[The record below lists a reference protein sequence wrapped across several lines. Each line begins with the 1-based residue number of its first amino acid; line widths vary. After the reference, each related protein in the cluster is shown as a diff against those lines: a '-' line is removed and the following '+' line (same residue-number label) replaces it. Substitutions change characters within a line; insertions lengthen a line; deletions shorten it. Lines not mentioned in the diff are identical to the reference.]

1 MNRIIYFLFLLVLLA
16 GKGYS
21 QALVINDSATTTSVC
36 YNDGTIHVSASGGSG
51 SYTFSIISGPSYT
64 NITYPIVL
72 PPLNTTFLT
81 MPKGQYTIKVIDASG
96 NIAYATATVGGNYQ
110 FPTATAIV
118 NSNNCIVA
126 TVQGGR
132 PSYSYAISSTG
143 TNSGFGAYQSS
154 NTFCVCNGHYW
165 VRVKDSCSNIFTT
178 TRIDVSIPQFTLNLS
193 SGSSNTYDTIY
204 SSISS
209 SSTASPYTYHLKSGS
224 YTATNTTG
232 VFAMPRS
239 CRIDTVVAIDRCG
252 DTSIDII
259 DPHVLN
265 VSSQSDCSTGSAT
278 LTIASY
284 ALAPFTITGSNGSLT
299 THNHVTSFTSLPLNS
314 TYTFNITDS
323 CGHVAHLVLSCDT
336 NKSDTIYFYTVCP
349 FDSSLHMISGG
360 NHFCLPVRVTCL
372 NCTPVQQDTVYSF
385 PSRIFTGIQIGGHYH
400 IRIQDSCGF
409 DYSTTYIPQLVP
421 LSLTANIISC
431 SDFSITSSPPI
442 LTPPVHY
449 SLYNGGV
456 FVDSVTQNN
465 PSYYHLPAGN
475 YHVIATQPLCLQ
487 STVSLSLPALG
498 GRCAVPMF
506 DSSCTPS
513 YAIFQQYP
521 PTSEVWSLVNTTTH
535 ISYTQHLP
543 HDASGALLFAY
554 VPVGNYN
561 LVSDS
566 GCSVPYQLA
575 PFNHSVSATFLSQCT
590 GQAQITAVATP
601 PVTSCNSSQGQ
612 YFQLVK
618 NNQFVQGNDSGKFV
632 VTDTG
637 YYVVRLF
644 LSNTSIFYFP
654 ANYDTICP
662 LDTFLLHITVPP
674 LPAVVSVPQE
684 VCGHHTANIP
694 YKIISGLPPFTV
706 QILGYPTRT
715 VNTHSD
721 TFPNVY
727 PGIYTMIVNDDCGI
741 SNSFS
746 VAVIDTCSST
756 CSTQSHFSLS
766 DSVVCRGSLIHTH
779 NQSLAA
785 SHYKW
790 TLNNSIFGYSMDT
803 SFAAN
808 VPGRYTVKLYAY
820 IGTCKDS
827 STHSFLVEDS
837 LRRSAMADT
846 FVCMPLSIKLNSHY
860 AHTQW
865 SNSVADSVVT
875 VITPGLYWA
884 QISNSC
890 GSYRDSLT
898 VAGRQSPVFTL
909 MSNKNALCEDE
920 PDTAILTA
928 ALTDTNSP
936 PVIFR
941 WNTGSYDSA
950 ATSSHIMVYHDGA
963 YHLIVTNGMCPLSKD
978 ISVGKTSCDSTC
990 LSDLATPNIFTP
1002 NGDNRNDTFFIP
1014 HLCQFDPYL
1023 MHIYNRWGQLVFES
1037 TDIDKGWD
1045 GMYNGEPQ
1053 PSGVYWYWFS
1063 LSIQGKK
1070 PAYRSGTLTLMR

>member
-1 MNRIIYFLFLLVLLA
+1 MNRIIYFLLLLVLLTS
-16 GKGYS
+16 KGYG
-21 QALVINDSATTTSVC
+21 QALVITDSATTTSVC
-36 YNDGTIHVSASGGSG
+36 FNDGTIHVNATGGNG
-51 SYTFSIISGPSYT
+51 PYTFSVIAGPSYA
-64 NITYPIVL
+64 NVTYPITLTAGSTV
-72 PPLNTTFLT
+72 FLT
-81 MPKGQYTIKVIDASG
+81 MPKGEYTIKVVDASG
-96 NIAYATATVGGNYQ
+96 NVAYATATVGGSYQ
-110 FPTATAIV
+110 FPVLTAIV
-118 NSNNCIVA
+118 DQNNCIVA

-132 PSYSYAISSTG
+132 PQYSYAISSIG
-143 TNSGFGAYQSS
+143 TNTGFGAYQSS
-154 NTFCVCNGHYW
+154 NVFCVCSGHYW

-178 TRIDVSIPQFTLNLS
+178 VRIDVSVTPPSLPVGLLLTS
-193 SGSSNTYDTIY
+193 SAIKDTIRTPFNG
-204 SSISS
+204 
-209 SSTASPYTYHLKSGS
+209 TASPYTFHLKSGS
-224 YTATNTTG
+224 LSITNSTG
-232 VFAMPRS
+232 VFVIPKS
-239 CRIDTVVAIDRCG
+239 CRIDTVLLIDRCNDTVSAIINPHTLIVAGNLNCCG
-252 DTSIDII
+252 DSSSAVIKIDSNS
-259 DPHVLN
+259 L
-265 VSSQSDCSTGSAT
+265 G
-278 LTIASY
+278 
-284 ALAPFTITGSNGSLT
+284 PFTITAVNGT
-299 THNHVTSFTSLPLNS
+299 IHTHDFLDTIRSLPTAAND
-314 TYTFNITDS
+314 TFHVSDS
-323 CGHVAHLVLSCDT
+323 CGNSYTLIMHCD
-336 NKSDTIYFYTVCP
+336 KIKDFFVDVCP
-349 FDSSLHMISGG
+349 FDSALHLNPTSRLC
-360 NHFCLPVRVTCL
+360 FPATVTCL
-372 NCTPVQQDTVYSF
+372 NCSPVLTQIVYSVQTPLFYNIIDTGFIYRLSIRDACCVRDTVNYATHFNELLISDSILACNSF
-385 PSRIFTGIQIGGHYH
+385 QLS
-400 IRIQDSCGF
+400 
-409 DYSTTYIPQLVP
+409 STPRHFSP
-421 LSLTANIISC
+421 LI
-431 SDFSITSSPPI
+431 
-442 LTPPVHY
+442 HY
-449 SLYNGGV
+449 SLYNAGS
-456 FVDSVTQNN
+456 FIDSATADD
-465 PSYYHLPAGN
+465 PAFFHVPIGN
-475 YHVIATQPLCLQ
+475 YQIVATYPLCKK
-487 STVSLSLPALG
+487 TIINLSLPALG
-498 GRCAVPMF
+498 GKCAVPMF
-506 DSSCTPS
+506 DSACTPS

-535 ISYTQHLP
+535 ISYTEHLP

-575 PFNHSVSATFLSQCT
+575 PFNHTVSATFLSQCT
-590 GQAQITAVATP
+590 GQAQIAAVATP

-662 LDTFLLHITVPP
+662 LDTFLLHVTVPP
-674 LPAVVSVPQE
+674 LPAVVSVTQE

-727 PGIYTMIVNDDCGI
+727 PGIYTMVVNDDCGI

-766 DSVVCRGSLIHTH
+766 DSVVCRGSRIHTH
-779 NQSLAA
+779 NQSVAA

-790 TLNNSIFGYSMDT
+790 VLNNNLYGYSMDT
-803 SFAAN
+803 SYAAT
-808 VPGRYTVKLYAY
+808 VAGRYTVKLYAY

-827 STHSFLVEDS
+827 STHTFVVEDS

-865 SNSVADSVVT
+865 SNTVVDSVVT
-875 VITPGLYWA
+875 VTTPGLYWA
-884 QISNSC
+884 QVSNIC

-898 VAGRQSPVFTL
+898 VTGRQSPVFTI
-909 MSNKNALCEDE
+909 MSSKNALCEDE
-920 PDTAILTA
+920 ADTAILSA
-928 ALTDTNSP
+928 VLTDTNSP

-950 ATSSHIMVYHDGA
+950 AISSHTIVYHDGS
-963 YHLIVTNGMCPLSKD
+963 YHLVVTNGMCPVSKD

-1037 TDIDKGWD
+1037 TDIEKGWD
-1045 GMYNGEPQ
+1045 GLYNGEPQ
-1053 PSGVYWYWFS
+1053 PSGVYWYWVS